1 MTMQAIELF
10 EEITVDLV
18 TEMDWEDNEELFIPS
33 GLMMYE
39 EEMACEGQNP
49 DDSVS
54 DYVAWWSD
62 GEDSRFEDN

>member
-54 DYVAWWSD
+54 DYVA
-62 GEDSRFEDN
+62 